1 MVLLDNSSL
10 TCEDDYLCD
19 VQSSIATE
27 GLVTNDQEEQQ
38 GRDAIWGLADVARL
52 VRYWERTHASGGPKL
67 GGGLGFHPTGAA
79 GLLLTETLQTVHQR
93 GYHSSRHVE
102 SQDEKTEGAS
112 ATEGAPAAGNTP
124 DTAGDEKLEQEGNG
138 SEDKSAESDLSGM
151 GVDELR
157 GLVESMRAN
166 EQEHLTQIDDLK
178 DKLVRT
184 LADMEN
190 LRERTSRQL
199 EEARQFATQSLVK
212 SLVEV
217 ADNLER
223 AAGSILKDENMDEMD
238 VDRAMTLL
246 HSLRDGVIM
255 TDGILM
261 KILGKEG
268 VKRFDPLGDQ
278 FDPNVHNALFEVP
291 DATKKPGT
299 VAVVIK
305 KGYMLHDRAV
315 RAADVGVVKTS
326 D

>member
-1 MVLLDNSSL
+1 
-10 TCEDDYLCD
+10 
-19 VQSSIATE
+19 
-27 GLVTNDQEEQQ
+27 
-38 GRDAIWGLADVARL
+38 
-52 VRYWERTHASGGPKL
+52 
-67 GGGLGFHPTGAA
+67 
-79 GLLLTETLQTVHQR
+79 
-93 GYHSSRHVE
+93 
-102 SQDEKTEGAS
+102 
-112 ATEGAPAAGNTP
+112 
-124 DTAGDEKLEQEGNG
+124 
-138 SEDKSAESDLSGM
+138 
-151 GVDELR
+151 
-157 GLVESMRAN
+157 MRAN

>member
-1 MVLLDNSSL
+1 M
-10 TCEDDYLCD
+10 
-19 VQSSIATE
+19 
-27 GLVTNDQEEQQ
+27 
-38 GRDAIWGLADVARL
+38 WGLADVARL
-52 VRYWERTHASGGPKL
+52 VRNGKRVQVGGVVGGRHHHHHYGSG
-67 GGGLGFHPTGAA
+67 A
-79 GLLLTETLQTVHQR
+79 LLTEGLLPSILHQR
-93 GYHSSRHVE
+93 GYRSSGYSKM
-102 SQDEKTEGAS
+102 SQGEKEGSSPASEGAS
-112 ATEGAPAAGNTP
+112 AAENNA
-124 DTAGDEKLEQEGNG
+124 DTNNGKEKEAEEDG
-138 SEDKSAESDLSGM
+138 SKDQKDGESDVSGM
-151 GVDELR
+151 DLDELR
-157 GLVESMRAN
+157 EFVEKMRTK
-166 EQEHLTQIDDLK
+166 EQEYRTQIDDLK
-178 DKLVRT
+178 DKMVRT

-190 LRERTSRQL
+190 LRDRTSRQL
-199 EEARQFATQSLVK
+199 QEARQFATQSLVK

-261 KILGKEG
+261 KILEKEG
-268 VKRFDPLGDQ
+268 VKRFDPLGHQ

-291 DATKKPGT
+291 DATKEPGT

-315 RAADVGVVKTS
+315 RAADVGVVKAS

>member
-1 MVLLDNSSL
+1 MIA
-10 TCEDDYLCD
+10 CA
-19 VQSSIATE
+19 VQSSLAGRLTK
-27 GLVTNDQEEQQ
+27 NDQQ
-38 GRDAIWGLADVARL
+38 GGASSMWGLADVARM
-52 VRYWERTHASGGPKL
+52 VRNGKRMQVVGGPKM
-67 GGGLGFHPTGAA
+67 GGVVGVCHHHHENGT
-79 GLLLTETLQTVHQR
+79 LLTEGLLPSIVHQR
-93 GYHSSRHVE
+93 GYHSSGYRN
-102 SQDEKTEGAS
+102 SQDENEKEKGPQASEGAS
-112 ATEGAPAAGNTP
+112 AAGNNSN
-124 DTAGDEKLEQEGNG
+124 EEGVEEDG
-138 SEDKSAESDLSGM
+138 SKDQISEESDVSGM
-151 GVDELR
+151 NLDELR
-157 GLVESMRAN
+157 ELVEKMQTK
-166 EQEHLTQIDDLK
+166 EQEYRTQIEDLK
-178 DKLVRT
+178 DKMVRT

-199 EEARQFATQSLVK
+199 QEARQFATQSLVK

-223 AAGSILKDENMDEMD
+223 AAGSILKNENMDEMD
-238 VDRAMTLL
+238 VERAMTLL

-261 KILGKEG
+261 KILEKEG

-291 DATKKPGT
+291 DATKEPGT

-315 RAADVGVVKTS
+315 RAADVGVVKAS

>member
-1 MVLLDNSSL
+1 MI
-10 TCEDDYLCD
+10 TCA
-19 VQSSIATE
+19 VQSSLAGRST
-27 GLVTNDQEEQQ
+27 TNDQQ
-38 GRDAIWGLADVARL
+38 GGASSMWGLADVARM
-52 VRYWERTHASGGPKL
+52 VRNGKRVQVVGGPKV
-67 GGGLGFHPTGAA
+67 GGVVGVCHHHHENGM
-79 GLLLTETLQTVHQR
+79 LLTEGLLPSIVHQR
-93 GYHSSRHVE
+93 GYHSSGYSK
-102 SQDEKTEGAS
+102 SQDENEKEKGPQASEGAS
-112 ATEGAPAAGNTP
+112 AAGNNSN
-124 DTAGDEKLEQEGNG
+124 EEGVEEDG
-138 SEDKSAESDLSGM
+138 SKDQISEESDVSGM
-151 GVDELR
+151 NLDELR
-157 GLVESMRAN
+157 ELVEKMQTK
-166 EQEHLTQIDDLK
+166 EQEYRTQIEDLK
-178 DKLVRT
+178 DKMVRT

-199 EEARQFATQSLVK
+199 QEARQFATQSLVK

-223 AAGSILKDENMDEMD
+223 AAGSILKNENMDEMD

-261 KILGKEG
+261 KILEKEG
-268 VKRFDPLGDQ
+268 VTRFDPLGDQ

-291 DATKKPGT
+291 DATKEPGT

-315 RAADVGVVKTS
+315 RAADVGVVKAS